1 MERDYTIDYDKKIID
16 FMNYLEVKFTEESN
30 RIDRYSVRVIKG
42 RRFDRIVT
50 DSKYTYNYIHCFVE
64 RKTGNIYKELS
75 KMNLQVTL
83 SSKIENYNLNTD
95 VILVDSYGEVSKF
108 YHISK
113 SVFLGKSL
121 INSIKNDSGQKPDYI
136 NEFSSNENL
145 FTVINHTDKSGFA
158 NVAPVATAGALP

>member
-64 RKTGNIYKELS
+64 RKTGNIYKPAS
-75 KMNLQVTL
+75 RK
-83 SSKIENYNLNTD
+83 SPNT
-95 VILVDSYGEVSKF
+95 K
-108 YHISK
+108 
-113 SVFLGKSL
+113 
-121 INSIKNDSGQKPDYI
+121 
-136 NEFSSNENL
+136 
-145 FTVINHTDKSGFA
+145 GFA
-158 NVAPVATAGALP
+158 IRGSIYDKETFKNADRFGSWLYHRVVR